1 MSYFPE
7 PYTRSIKKVELAL
20 SNYAAKFELK
30 RATSVDTSN
39 LAKKADLAS
48 WKPNVD
54 ELISLIN

>member
-7 PYTRSIKKVELAL
+7 PHTRSIKKVELVL

-48 WKPNVD
+48 
-54 ELISLIN
+54 